1 MERRAFLKAGLG
13 AGALSVVGVSG
24 CVGVPRAE
32 DTRFRWLVEPAELGD
47 ELDHYQAFATHPANL
62 AEHRDDLPEETWQG
76 YQPFLDWQTADPEP
90 EEVDRLILLRNGG
103 IEVDIAEHD
112 LDTGELSTTLEAT
125 GYESVE
131 AYQGYELYSDPDT
144 ESVWALADGIFIAVS
159 LDSGED
165 SVAGERT
172 ALDGVEA
179 VIDAEAGN
187 RRRYHDPQVD
197 TAVRTVLGELETEYN
212 YRVRGTPEVSF
223 DDPESGNFR
232 GSVARGFS
240 STFDGEDLRINRLEI
255 FTNESD
261 AGDAAENVDPFIESD
276 PIFEGIESA
285 DAVERRQDGNL
296 LELHWHIPV
305 AEAGLR
311 PIIGSV

>member
-1 MERRAFLKAGLG
+1 MERRAFLKAGVG
-13 AGALSVVGVSG
+13 AGTLSVVGLSG
-24 CVGVPRAE
+24 CVGVPRAD

-62 AEHRDDLPEETWQG
+62 GEHRDELPDETWQE
-76 YQPFLDWQTADPEP
+76 YQPFLDWQAADPEP
-90 EEVDRLILLRNGG
+90 EDVDRLILIRNSG

-112 LDTGELSTTLEAT
+112 LDTDELSTTLEAT
-125 GYESVE
+125 GYELADE
-131 AYQGYELYSDPDT
+131 YEGYELYSDPDS
-144 ESVWALADGIFIAVS
+144 ESVWGLTDGVFIAVS
-159 LDSGED
+159 LDAGED
-165 SVAGERT
+165 SVAGDRT

-197 TAVRTVLGELETEYN
+197 TAVRTVLDELETEYN

-223 DDPESGNFR
+223 DDPESGNFA

-240 STFDGEDLRINRLEI
+240 STIDDEDLRINRLEI
-255 FTNESD
+255 FTDESD
-261 AGDAAENVDPFIESD
+261 ASDAMENVDAFIATD

-285 DAVERRQDGNL
+285 EAVERTQDGNM
-296 LELHWHIPV
+296 LELYWHIPV
-305 AEAGLR
+305 AEAGLQ
-311 PIIGSV
+311 PVIGSV